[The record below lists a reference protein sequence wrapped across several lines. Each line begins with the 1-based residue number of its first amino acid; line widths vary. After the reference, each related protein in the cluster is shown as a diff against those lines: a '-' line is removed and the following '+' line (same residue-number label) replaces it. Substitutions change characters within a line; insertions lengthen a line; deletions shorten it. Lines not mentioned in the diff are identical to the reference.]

1 MLGKTQEGEVT
12 RVPKPLVRL
21 PAQDLNPENRVACGA
36 QQMR

>member
-12 RVPKPLVRL
+12 VSKPPVRL